1 MIVLLSLLLL
11 ISYGSFLY
19 SQDTE
24 EANLIAAYIERFT
37 RFIEIK
43 GKSDSESNRR
53 DYVLTLFGDNKYTAQ
68 FQEVFSNQKI
78 KNRVVKITYT
88 DNLNDLRKSDLIF
101 VVKASDI
108 QIQKI
113 NDISKDNS
121 IFTIA
126 YLKGAAKKGI
136 HINLFQQDK
145 KLKFEIN
152 NNSAKEA
159 GITISHLLLTKAVI
173 IE

>member
-68 FQEVFSNQKI
+68 FKEVFSNQKI

-121 IFTIA
+121 ILTIA